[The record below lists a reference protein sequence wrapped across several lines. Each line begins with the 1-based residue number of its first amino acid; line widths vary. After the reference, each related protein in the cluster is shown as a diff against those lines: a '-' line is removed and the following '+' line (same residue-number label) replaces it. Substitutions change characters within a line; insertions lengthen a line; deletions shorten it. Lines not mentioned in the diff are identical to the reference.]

1 MDRGSRGVVGK
12 RNRVTDSKR
21 DTGMRKRDEGESKQ
35 SREGVSGVVGR
46 KTE

>member
-21 DTGMRKRDEGESKQ
+21 DTGMRHITYEEER
-35 SREGVSGVVGR
+35 
-46 KTE
+46 